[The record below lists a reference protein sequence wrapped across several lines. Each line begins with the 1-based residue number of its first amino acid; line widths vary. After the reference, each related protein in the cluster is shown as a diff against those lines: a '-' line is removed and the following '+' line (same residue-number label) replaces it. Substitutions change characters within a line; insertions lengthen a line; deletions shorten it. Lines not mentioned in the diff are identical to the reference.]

1 MTVLRNLLGIVF
13 CLFVLTPAL
22 AAPLPPESNFDISVK
37 SEKSLRVLMRD
48 KQYSVFLG
56 FLNLK
61 TCKPCQAVNKAMPEV
76 RRRLAKKDVLFA
88 HVEIRQFGKLA
99 KKFNIKRTPT
109 FAYVINGELFG
120 STFNPVRQGGVVDIE
135 AFVAEVQRLH
145 TLGKK
150 FKRLKA
156 EEAEKAYEIFSLNLK
171 LKKQGEIIP
180 SLERAAKANHPLSQM
195 LLAKTY
201 KSGAFGQEKSVS
213 KCMYWTFRA
222 QSSNNMEARS
232 LEAVPYCKGQLKKK
246 KQR

>member
-1 MTVLRNLLGIVF
+1 MTRLRNLLGVVF
-13 CLFVLTPAL
+13 CLFVLIPAE
-22 AAPLPPESNFDISVK
+22 AAPLPPESNFDMSVQ
-37 SEKSLRVLMRD
+37 SEKSLRVLMRNH
-48 KQYSVFLG
+48 QYSIFLG

-76 RRRLAKKDVLFA
+76 RRRLAKKDVIFA
-88 HVEIRQFGKLA
+88 HVEIRQFSKIA

-120 STFNPVRQGGVVDIE
+120 STFNPVQKGGIVDIE
-135 AFVAEVQRLH
+135 TFVAEVQRLH

-171 LKKQGEIIP
+171 LKKNNQIIP
-180 SLERAAKANHPLSQM
+180 SLEEAAKANHPLSQM

-222 QSSNNMEARS
+222 QASNNTEARS
-232 LEAVPYCKGQLKKK
+232 LLAVPYCKGKFKKK
-246 KQR
+246 K